1 MCQSCGHLRNWSYS
15 AGCCSCGCSRIYKGE
30 PGIQGRPGTPGATG
44 NGFTVGV
51 YAAFAGGGQLGA
63 TNLTDNDNLVNT
75 VATTGDSVKL
85 LPAVKNTIQTVRNY
99 GANAMDVFPQ
109 AAEQIDSL
117 GANVPF
123 SLAAGATITFV
134 CFVNGT
140 FVSGT

>member
-1 MCQSCGHLRNWSYS
+1 M
-15 AGCCSCGCSRIYKGE
+15 CGCKCGCKGQKGDKGE
-30 PGIQGRPGTPGATG
+30 TGKQGVPGTPGATG

-51 YAAFAGGGQLGA
+51 YAAFAGGGQFGA
-63 TNLTDNDNLVNT
+63 TNLTDNDNLIST

-99 GANAMDVFPQ
+99 GANAMNVFPQ

-117 GANVPF
+117 GANVAF
-123 SLAAGATITFV
+123 SLAAGATITFA